1 MFSVFLW
8 CFCVVM
14 FVNFILN
21 VVLFSMV
28 ICGMSVNDWKIIV
41 IFFLCILWSLVFDIL
56 VILML
61 LISICL
67 WVGLIRWLR
76 RCIIVDLFELDNFM
90 MINILFFLMVR
101 LVFLMLSDSFVFFS
115 ICFFDSFFLIYLKV
129 CCGCFLNILYRFF
142 IFNLIVM

>member
-1 MFSVFLW
+1 MIWCSVLRVFFW
-8 CFCVVM
+8 CFLVLIL
-14 FVNFILN
+14 VNFILN

-28 ICGMSVNDWKIIV
+28 ICGIKVKDWKIIV
-41 IFFLCILWSLVFDIL
+41 IFFLCILWSLVLDIL
-56 VILML
+56 VIFIL

-101 LVFLMLSDSFVFFS
+101 LVFFMLSDSLVFFR
-115 ICFFDSFFLIYLKV
+115 ICFFESFCLIYLNV
-129 CCGCFLNILYRFF
+129 CCGCLLNIL
-142 IFNLIVM
+142 